1 MQKHTKIVEEGG
13 RCTNMSTAKVV
24 ACLDLRENKYLQRKQ
39 HSMQKQREKMKKARG
54 KMRFCVNEIKITHRS
69 WH

>member
-39 HSMQKQREKMKKARG
+39 HSNQKHRNKNKKEQG
-54 KMRFCVNEIKITHRS
+54 KNALLC
-69 WH
+69 